1 MEGVIIT
8 NIKQIYEITSILL
21 CGVQGTAFFIDE
33 SHAITAK
40 HCVDNKIMKNEG
52 IILCFIGKRGKAE
65 TREAEVVD
73 YDDELDIALLK
84 LINPV
89 THVKEWIQ
97 ICSDEILQDH
107 NWETVGYPENWN
119 EVEEGTKHCYINGIV
134 HYIDNFEKKTVY
146 DVHLSSE
153 LIKEDW
159 AYTLG
164 GLSGSPL
171 IIRGKIH
178 GLIVREENSVIK
190 SQLKAVSFNK
200 CEAFLLRN
208 QRGFSCSFASSNLL
222 VTGRLETQ
230 KQNCNEFFQKIDF
243 VTPDNNLKVVI
254 DPFFLKYSQQGQSKI
269 KDLAKYI
276 ANSLNQYVCDL
287 SELKELSTKP
297 MKVNEIYRK
306 TKSAIYEIQKQG
318 RLGSIILWML
328 LEGVLGV
335 PKFFKR
341 FGMREENASLNE
353 VYLGMRDS
361 KLLFYLGEGK
371 LCSDFKEGVKDSI
384 RLLESCADIQED
396 IFISDE
402 DMYEDIFPG
411 YFKTMLDKFIN
422 NQTRDWNDVILE
434 MVIFTGY
441 DSMQL
446 RSIESGNYSNNLEE
460 IVKQVYLRESEYN
473 YRFICDEVHSFGEIS
488 QMTIQ
493 WFILPFND
501 VAEFEQ
507 LVLKEFN

>member
-1 MEGVIIT
+1 M
-8 NIKQIYEITSILL
+8 

-40 HCVDNKIMKNEG
+40 HCVDNKIMNNVD
-52 IILCFIGKRGKAE
+52 IILYFIGDRGEAE
-65 TREAEVVD
+65 TRGAEVVD
-73 YDDELDIALLK
+73 FDGELDIALLK
-84 LINPV
+84 LDDPV
-89 THVKEWIQ
+89 THVNKWIQ
-97 ICSDEILQDH
+97 VCSDEVLQVH
-107 NWETVGYPENWN
+107 NWETVGYPEYWN
-119 EVEEGTKHCYINGIV
+119 EIEEGTKHCYIKGNV

-171 IIRGKIH
+171 IISGKIY
-178 GLIVREENSVIK
+178 GLIVREENSAIK

-208 QRGFSCSFASSNLL
+208 QRGISCSFASSNLL
-222 VTGRLETQ
+222 VSGRLKTQ
-230 KQNCNEFFQKIDF
+230 MKNCNELFQKIDF
-243 VTPDNNLKVVI
+243 TIPDNSIKVVL
-254 DPFFLKYSQQGQSKI
+254 DPFILKYSEQGQSKI
-269 KDLAKYI
+269 NDLAKYL

-297 MKVNEIYRK
+297 MKVNEIYQK
-306 TKSAIYEIQKQG
+306 TKRAIYEIQKQG
-318 RLGSIILWML
+318 KLGSIILWML

-341 FGMREENASLNE
+341 FGMREESASFNE
-353 VYLGMRDS
+353 IYLGMRNS

-371 LCSDFKEGVKDSI
+371 LSSDFKEGAKDFI
-384 RLLESCADIQED
+384 RLLENCVDIKED

-402 DMYEDIFPG
+402 DMYEDISPG
-411 YFKTMLDKFIN
+411 YFKTLLDKFIN
-422 NQTRDWNDVILE
+422 NQTRDWDDVKLE

-446 RSIESGNYSNNLEE
+446 RKIESENYSTNLEE
-460 IVKQVYLRESEYN
+460 VVKQVYIRESEYN
-473 YRFICDEVHSFGEIS
+473 YRFICDEMHSYRGIS
-488 QMTIQ
+488 QVTIK
-493 WFILPFND
+493 WFILPFNN
-501 VAEFEQ
+501 VSEFEKR
-507 LVLKEFN
+507 VLKEFD